1 MTAGRLTRRVRRL
14 TLDPLRQRVRRAGL
28 SVRLFA
34 AMGLVVLAGAT
45 TLLVVALLVAPEVF
59 HNHLRMAL
67 GTIPADTQRHVDEA
81 FTRAVLLSL
90 GLAVVVALV
99 AALSVTWLVAR
110 RIAVPVS
117 DLAAAAEGLAVGH
130 TDTRVTDPGLGPEFA
145 ALASSFNT
153 TAAQLA
159 RTEQVRQRLLADL
172 AHELRTPIASIEA
185 TVEAVADGI
194 LPADDRAWAAL
205 TDQTARVS
213 RLVNDIAAVSRAEER
228 ALTIDMRP
236 RPLAEL
242 AEQAASS
249 IEARYANKGVAL
261 VVDIDPHTPQVAVD
275 PHRFAE
281 ALANLLDNALRHTPP
296 GGRVTIA
303 TARAHRWGGDVACLT
318 VTDTGEGFDPAEADR
333 IFERFYRTDRARTR
347 GGAGSG
353 IGLTITKAI
362 VNAHRATI
370 TAHSDGPGHGAT
382 FDITLPAVSS

>member
-1 MTAGRLTRRVRRL
+1 MTTGRLRL
-14 TLDPLRQRVRRAGL
+14 ALGRSGQRVRRAGL

-34 AMGLVVLAGAT
+34 AMGLVVLAGAV
-45 TLLVVALLVAPEVF
+45 TLLVVALLLAPQVF
-59 HNHLRMAL
+59 HAHLRMAL

-130 TDTRVTDPGLGPEFA
+130 TDTRVADPGLGPEFS
-145 ALASSFNT
+145 ALANSFNT
-153 TAAQLA
+153 TAARLA

-194 LPADDRAWAAL
+194 LPADERAWATL
-205 TDQTARVS
+205 TDQTARIS
-213 RLVNDIAAVSRAEER
+213 RLVADIAAVSHAEER
-228 ALTIDMRP
+228 ALILDMRP
-236 RPLAEL
+236 RPLGQL
-242 AEQAASS
+242 AERAASS
-249 IEARYANKGVAL
+249 SQARYAAKGVTL
-261 VVDIDPHTPQVAVD
+261 VVDIDPQTPRVAVD
-275 PHRFAE
+275 PDRFAE
-281 ALANLLDNALRHTPP
+281 ALSNLLDNALRHTPP

-303 TARAHRWGGDVACLT
+303 TSHAHHWGGDTARLT

-333 IFERFYRTDRARTR
+333 LFERFYRTDRARAR
-347 GGAGSG
+347 DGAGSG

-362 VNAHRATI
+362 ANAHHATI
-370 TAHSDGPGHGAT
+370 TARSDGPGRGAT
-382 FDITLPAVSS
+382 FEITLPAVPG